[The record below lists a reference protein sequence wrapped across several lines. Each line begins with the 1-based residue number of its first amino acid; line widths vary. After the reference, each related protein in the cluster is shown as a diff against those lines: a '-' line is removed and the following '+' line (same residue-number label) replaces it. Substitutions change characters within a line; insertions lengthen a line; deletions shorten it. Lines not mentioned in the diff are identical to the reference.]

1 MSRRRYRRY
10 YKRKTGRWSANI
22 QEIAAS
28 ISAPPNVFSSAETI
42 VTNPAQQTSLTS
54 QTYTIKNVEITFNI
68 DMEHADVDR
77 VSAFEGLTVYI
88 MYVPQGM
95 NITNDFNLNHPEYV
109 MAYKYIGS
117 PSGEKLPT
125 GDYYGSVGQ
134 QYQPIRVKTRLSRK
148 LQTGDNI
155 VLFIK
160 GINQYSQNLNLRI
173 DGLIRW
179 WSKAN

>member
-1 MSRRRYRRY
+1 MAKRRYRRF
-10 YKRKTGRWSANI
+10 YKRKSGRWSANI
-22 QEIAAS
+22 QEINANV
-28 ISAPPNVFSSAETI
+28 SAPSGIFSTSETI
-42 VTNPAQQTSLTS
+42 VTNPVQQTSLTS

-68 DMEHADVDR
+68 DYEAVLSTS
-77 VSAFEGLTVYI
+77 VLEGLTVYI

-95 NITNDFNLNHPEYV
+95 VVTSDYNLQHPEYI

-117 PSGEKLPT
+117 PSVERADIET
-125 GDYYGSVGQ
+125 QVIYYGQ

-155 VLFIK
+155 VLFLK
-160 GINQYSQNLNLRI
+160 GINQDQNSRTFRI
-173 DGLIRW
+173 DGIIRW